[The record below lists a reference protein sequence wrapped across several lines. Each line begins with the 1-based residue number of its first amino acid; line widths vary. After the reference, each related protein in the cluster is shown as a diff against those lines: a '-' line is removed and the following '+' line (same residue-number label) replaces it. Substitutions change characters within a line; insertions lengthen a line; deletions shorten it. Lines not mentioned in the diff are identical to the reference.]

1 VSNGLCLLIMIV
13 ELLRTRKNSKKQ

>member
-13 ELLRTRKNSKKQ
+13 ELLRTRKNSKKH